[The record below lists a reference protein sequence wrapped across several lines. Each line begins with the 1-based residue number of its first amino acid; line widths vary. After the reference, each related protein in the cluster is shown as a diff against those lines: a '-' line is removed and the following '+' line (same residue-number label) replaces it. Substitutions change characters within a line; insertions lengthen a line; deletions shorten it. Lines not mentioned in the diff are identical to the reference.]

1 MLFRVFEC
9 PIFRKIKNYTIR
21 TNGNRKVQTAFRFDA
36 ELLDLIREKAHAQ
49 RRSLNNYLEIL
60 MLRDVG
66 NIPNAETKR
75 AIQEARDGN
84 VEEIDDLDSGLE
96 KL

>member
-1 MLFRVFEC
+1 MG
-9 PIFRKIKNYTIR
+9 
-21 TNGNRKVQTAFRFDA
+21 TNGSRKVQTAFRFDA
-36 ELLDLIREKAHAQ
+36 ELLDLIREKALAQ

-66 NIPNAETKR
+66 NIPNAETKK

-84 VEEIDDLDSGLE
+84 VEAIDDLDSWLE

>member
-1 MLFRVFEC
+1 MGKKESH
-9 PIFRKIKNYTIR
+9 
-21 TNGNRKVQTAFRFDA
+21 KVQTAFRFD
-36 ELLDLIREKAHAQ
+36 EDLLGLVKEKAKAQ

-66 NIPNAETKR
+66 NIPNEETKQ
-75 AIQEARDGN
+75 AIEEANSGKLERIGN
-84 VEEIDDLDSGLE
+84 LEEWLE

>member
-1 MLFRVFEC
+1 MV
-9 PIFRKIKNYTIR
+9 N
-21 TNGNRKVQTAFRFDA
+21 KVQTAFRFDE
-36 ELLDLIREKAHAQ
+36 ELLELIKEKAKAQ

-66 NIPNAETKR
+66 NIPNAETKK
-75 AIQEARDGN
+75 AIDEAENGN
-84 VEEIDDLDSGLE
+84 LERIEHLDSWLE

>member
-1 MLFRVFEC
+1 MSD
-9 PIFRKIKNYTIR
+9 FRKIKKNTMG
-21 TNGNRKVQTAFRFDA
+21 TNANRKVQTAFRFDA
-36 ELLDLIREKAHAQ
+36 ELLDLIREKARAQ

-66 NIPNAETKR
+66 NIPNAETKK

-84 VEEIDDLDSGLE
+84 VEEIDDLDSWLE